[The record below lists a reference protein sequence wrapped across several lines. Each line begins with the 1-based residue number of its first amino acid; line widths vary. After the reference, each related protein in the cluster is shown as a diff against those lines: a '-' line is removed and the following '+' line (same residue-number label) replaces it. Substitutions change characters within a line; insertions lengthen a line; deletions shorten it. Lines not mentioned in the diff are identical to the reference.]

1 MTTAQDLINSSASDA
16 GILAEGQALEN
27 GINKQCLRLLNRM
40 IQRWRNSGVDLGLPE
55 ALAADTVFVD
65 VADEESIEV
74 NLTLRLMV
82 RFKRP
87 IPPGLSQAGDS
98 AFDELQAKYMIINE
112 MRLDNALTQKY
123 LPRKRPEERVS

>member
-1 MTTAQDLINSSASDA
+1 MTTAQDIINSSASDT
-16 GILAEGQALEN
+16 GLLAEGQALEN
-27 GINKQCLRLLNRM
+27 GINRQCLRLLNRM

-55 ALAADTVFVD
+55 VLLADTVFVD

-87 IPPGLSQAGDS
+87 IPPGLSAAGDS

-123 LPRKRPEERVS
+123 LPRKRPAERLA